1 MIFNNNYKKIL
12 LAALVLISSACE
24 DKLDLTDP
32 NNTGDE
38 IALINDKNVKRTL
51 IGAYNNLSAGAFF
64 GGNTLRNS
72 ELMAANDEI
81 VFSGTF
87 NDVSDLYRKEMITAN
102 TDVTNMWIAA
112 YATINT
118 SNNVLSA
125 IEVVNEEDRDQVEG
139 EALFLRGLSYFELI
153 QFFAQPYSAGNVSSN
168 LGVPLM
174 LTENRNSTDPI
185 GRSTVQA
192 VYDQIISDLTSA
204 EAKLESGPS
213 PGKATAEA
221 AAAVLSRVYLQMAN
235 YGAARDAANR
245 VITSGNYDLVDSY
258 EDCFN
263 GTSTTEDIFDIPVS
277 SVDGVNN
284 MVTFFAA
291 GVFGGRGDIEIQD
304 SHLALY
310 ENGDERESLFYA
322 DPGTDET
329 RTGKWVNPFGNV
341 KLIRLAEMYLTR
353 AECNERLSSS
363 VGNTPLN
370 DVNIIRGRAGLGALG
385 TVTLGDILNE
395 RKLELAFEGQRL
407 HDVKRLQ
414 ESISLGV
421 TTFPYNANLM
431 VFPIP
436 QREIDVNVALSN
448 QQNAGYGN

>member
-1 MIFNNNYKKIL
+1 MIFNNNYKKIF
-12 LAALVLISSACE
+12 LAALVVFTSACE
-24 DKLDLTDP
+24 DKLELTDP

-38 IALINDKNVKRTL
+38 IALVNDTNVKRTL
-51 IGAYNNLSAGAFF
+51 IGAYNNLSVGAYF

-118 SNNVLSA
+118 VNNVLSA
-125 IEVVNEEDRDQVEG
+125 LDVVNEEDRDQVEG
-139 EALFLRGLSYFELI
+139 EALFLRGLSYFELV
-153 QFFAQPYSAGNVSSN
+153 QFFALPYSAGSTTTN

-185 GRSTVQA
+185 GRSTVQQ
-192 VYDQIISDLTSA
+192 VYDQIITDLTSA
-204 EAKLESGPS
+204 ETKLESGPS
-213 PGKATAEA
+213 SGKATAEA

-235 YGAARDAANR
+235 YAAARDAANR
-245 VITSGNYDLVDSY
+245 VITSGNYTLVGDY

-263 GTSTTEDIFDIPVS
+263 GTSTVEDIFDIPVS

-291 GVFGGRGDIEIQD
+291 GVFGGRGDIEVQN

-310 ENGDERESLFYA
+310 EAGDDREALFYV
-322 DPGTDET
+322 DPSTGET
-329 RTGKWVNPFGNV
+329 RTGKWTDPFGNV
-341 KLIRLAEMYLTR
+341 KMIRLAEMYLTR
-353 AECNERLSSS
+353 AECNERLASST
-363 VGNTPLN
+363 GDTPLN
-370 DVNIIRGRAGLGALG
+370 DVNLIRGRAGLGALG
-385 TVTLGDILNE
+385 AVTLADILNE

-414 ESISLGV
+414 ESVALGA
-421 TTFPYNANLM
+421 TTFLYNANLM

-436 QREIDVNVALSN
+436 QREIDVNDALTN
-448 QQNAGYGN
+448 QQNPGYGN